1 MNHTTIL
8 NLEKPISRLV
18 IGVDNQTELEPA
30 SVMFDDFMARGGN
43 CFDTAHTYG
52 AGVCET
58 VFGQWMETRGVRD
71 QVVVIGKGAHT
82 PHCTPEDLS
91 SQLEISLARL
101 RTDVVDI
108 YMMHRDNTDIPVA
121 EFVDVLNEHAR
132 AGRIKVFGG
141 SNWSMARVQEANDYA
156 KSKNLQGFGVV
167 SNNFSLARMVDAPWA
182 GCISASDTES
192 RDWLSKN
199 QLTLLP
205 WSSQARGFFVRGDQ
219 NFLEDDELVRCWYS
233 PDNFLRLERAKEL
246 AQVKHCDPIQIAL
259 AYVLNQEFPTIPL
272 IGPRNTSETASSFK
286 ALEIEL
292 SPEEVKWLNLESVLD
307 SKNAGFPS
315 L

>member
-167 SNNFSLARMVDAPWA
+167 SNYRKSVD
-182 GCISASDTES
+182 S
-192 RDWLSKN
+192 
-199 QLTLLP
+199 
-205 WSSQARGFFVRGDQ
+205 
-219 NFLEDDELVRCWYS
+219 
-233 PDNFLRLERAKEL
+233 
-246 AQVKHCDPIQIAL
+246 
-259 AYVLNQEFPTIPL
+259 
-272 IGPRNTSETASSFK
+272 
-286 ALEIEL
+286 
-292 SPEEVKWLNLESVLD
+292 
-307 SKNAGFPS
+307 
-315 L
+315 